1 MPRPA
6 QDRSQTGPLAA
17 LLILL
22 GLLLGSGNAVAAGNG
37 IGAPAAR
44 SSLGRQT
51 PTNAIL
57 QSAARGTLGDE
68 ASAGGGDSA
77 DPPVRPALVTRL
89 LWARNQAA
97 PTAAAAPA
105 RRQPAG
111 RHYRARAP
119 PAS

>member
-68 ASAGGGDSA
+68 DGHAVRAGIESA
-77 DPPVRPALVTRL
+77 PLVLRVR
-89 LWARNQAA
+89 
-97 PTAAAAPA
+97 
-105 RRQPAG
+105 
-111 RHYRARAP
+111 
-119 PAS
+119 